1 MKKRISKIILLAL
14 TFAVAVSA
22 FSITAFAE
30 NALSVYIYDGA
41 SLLTEEQYNEL
52 NTKAAEISHRYRCA
66 VHIVTTDD
74 PEVNES
80 NIQQYAE
87 DMYLYNSIFGYGSG
101 RDGFM
106 LMIDRYNRCY
116 WLQAYGEYA
125 NFALTD
131 YGKEQMSSQ
140 FTDNFGSDDWYGG
153 LADYISY
160 AETVLSA
167 AESGKPV
174 DIYRKEKK
182 DMGAGAYGISAVIG
196 AIASWIV
203 CGKFKREMHTAVH
216 SSEADRYMDNINS
229 EIYFRDD
236 NFVFA
241 AHAKEKLESSG
252 QGTTVN
258 SRGFSGKGGKF

>member
-1 MKKRISKIILLAL
+1 MKNRISKIILIVII
-14 TFAVAVSA
+14 FAVTVSA
-22 FSITAFAE
+22 FSFTVFAE

-41 SLLTEEQYNEL
+41 TLLTEEQYDEL
-52 NTKAAEISHRYRCA
+52 NTKATEISHRYRCA

-74 PEVNES
+74 SEVDES

-106 LMIDRYNRCY
+106 LMLDRYNRCY
-116 WLQAYGEYA
+116 WLLAYGEFG

-131 YGKEQMSSQ
+131 YGKEQRSSQ

-153 LADYISY
+153 FADYLSY

-174 DIYRKEKK
+174 DIYKKEKK
-182 DMGAGAYGISAVIG
+182 DMGVGISAIIG

-203 CGKFKREMHTAVH
+203 CGKFKREMRTAVY

-229 EIYFRDD
+229 EIYYRDD
-236 NFVFA
+236 KFVFA
-241 AHAKEKLESSG
+241 AHSKEKLESSG
-252 QGTTVN
+252 EGTTVN